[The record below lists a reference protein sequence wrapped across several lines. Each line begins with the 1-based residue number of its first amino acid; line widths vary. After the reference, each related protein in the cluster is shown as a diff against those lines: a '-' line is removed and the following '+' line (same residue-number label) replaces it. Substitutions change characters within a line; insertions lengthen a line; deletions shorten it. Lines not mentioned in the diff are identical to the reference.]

1 MTPLPTTSRSGWPVV
16 ARLRE
21 RIAGLPLRTRVGALA
36 ALGVGLAVLLTA
48 LAAYLTVRMQLT
60 QSVDDDLLDR
70 AHQAAGSTS
79 LGDPTRIINVPSEAL
94 LAADVR
100 ISLVLADGRAVVAS
114 GEDSAPPWGDPEVAV
129 ARGDRDESVRT
140 VTAGGQSYR
149 VVAVPVAGTP
159 GFALVLGQSTETVDR
174 VLGTLGWV
182 SLIAGGAGI
191 VLAAW
196 AGASI
201 ARAGLRP
208 VERLTAAAERVT
220 VTGRL
225 DPIEVDGQ
233 DEIARLAHAF
243 NGMLAALDEAQLRQ
257 RRLVA
262 DAGHELRTPLTSLRT
277 NLDLLAQSDRE
288 GGLDPD
294 DRAGLISDVRA
305 QIEELSTLIT
315 DLMELSRED
324 PPQAGR
330 QSLDLADVVRD
341 ALARVRRRAPHVT
354 FSADLRSWVVE
365 GDAQLL
371 GRAVTNLLDNAAN
384 WSPPPGTVHVGLH
397 DGTLQVCDA
406 GPGIAPA
413 DLPHVFERFYRSSEA
428 RGRPGAGLGLAIV
441 RAAAERHGG
450 SVEAGRAEQG
460 GARLTMTVP
469 GGAPG
474 HEPAAGSSAA
484 LA

>member
-1 MTPLPTTSRSGWPVV
+1 MTSLPTTGRSRWPVI

-70 AHQAAGSTS
+70 AHQAAESS
-79 LGDPTRIINVPSEAL
+79 LGDPTRIITVPSEAL

-100 ISLVLADGRAVVAS
+100 ISLVLADGRAVVTS
-114 GEDSAPPWGDPEVAV
+114 GADSAPPWGDPEVTV

-140 VTAGGQSYR
+140 VTRDGQSYR
-149 VVAVPVAGTP
+149 VIAVPVRP
-159 GFALVLGQSTETVDR
+159 GVALVLGQSTETVDR

-182 SLIAGGAGI
+182 TLIAGGAGI
-191 VLAAW
+191 MLAAW
-196 AGASI
+196 AGVSI

-225 DPIEVDGQ
+225 DPIEVDGH

-330 QSLDLADVVRD
+330 QLLDLADVVGD
-341 ALARVRRRAPHVT
+341 ALARVRRRAPNVT
-354 FSADLRSWVVE
+354 FSADLHSWVVE

-384 WSPPPGTVHVGLH
+384 WSPPHGTVHVGLH